1 MARLI
6 IIGNGYDLAHLNGQ
20 TSYKKFSE
28 WLCYKYELK
37 IEGGNELNF
46 TLSLSTYD
54 GKFLKQF
61 GNNEEYNKHIIEI
74 DDGRKRI
81 FSAMLVNMIADLG
94 DESWS
99 DFEKNL
105 GNLPWKKY
113 INEANAFY
121 KNYSAEYSP
130 VPYGTDLITSASGT
144 ILELFAEWV
153 EKIKVKDV
161 EKDKI
166 DNKIGTIKDN
176 DFFLIFNYTNT
187 IEKVFSINRNKNLCY
202 IHGSAL
208 NNDEIIVG
216 HGDNKKQGG
225 TNLDSEEDYIQE
237 AEAVLYKNV
246 KEIIE
251 KHEDFF
257 EVVKKTFSK
266 DKNNEI
272 YVYGWNGCGVDIDY
286 LKKIVA
292 IVESSNSKC
301 KLYINN
307 YNGDGENKE
316 DLWKKSG
323 FSGDIELIS
332 IPRKQSDNKCIKLS

>member
-28 WLCYKYELK
+28 WLCDKYKLK
-37 IEGGNELNF
+37 IEGGNELDF

-81 FSAMLVNMIADLG
+81 FSAMLVNMMADLG

-144 ILELFAEWV
+144 ILELFAGWV
-153 EKIKVKDV
+153 KTIEIENIKR
-161 EKDKI
+161 DKI
-166 DNKIGTIKDN
+166 DNKIGKIKNN

-187 IEKVFSINRNKNLCY
+187 IEKVFPINRNKNLCY
-202 IHGSAL
+202 IHGSVL

-216 HGDNKKQGG
+216 HGESSKSKL
-225 TNLDSEEDYIQE
+225 TNLDTEDDYILG

-246 KEIIE
+246 EKIIK
-251 KHEDFF
+251 KHGHFF
-257 EVVKKTFSK
+257 KVVKNTFSR
-266 DKNNEI
+266 DNNNEI
-272 YVYGWNGCGVDIDY
+272 YVYGWNGRGVDMKY

-292 IVESSNSKC
+292 IVKCSNSRC

-307 YNGDGENKE
+307 YNGDGKKKE
-316 DLWKKSG
+316 KLWIKKG
-323 FSGDIELIS
+323 FSGDIKLIS

>member
-28 WLCYKYELK
+28 WLCDKYELK

-121 KNYSAEYSP
+121 KNYIAEYSP

-144 ILELFAEWV
+144 ILELFAGWV
-153 EKIKVKDV
+153 KTINVDNIKTDM
-161 EKDKI
+161 I
-166 DNKIGTIKDN
+166 DAKIGDTKDN

-187 IEKVFSINRNKNLCY
+187 IEKVFSIKCKENLCY
-202 IHGSAL
+202 IHGSVL
-208 NNDEIIVG
+208 NNDDIIVG
-216 HGDNKKQGG
+216 HGEKTKTKG
-225 TNLDSEEDYIQE
+225 TNLVTEDDYIRE
-237 AEAVLYKNV
+237 AEAVLYKNPGA
-246 KEIIE
+246 II
-251 KHEDFF
+251 KNHKNFF
-257 EVVKKTFSK
+257 DAIKNNFSK
-266 DKNNEI
+266 DNYNEI
-272 YVYGWNGCGVDIDY
+272 YVYGWNGRGVDEEY
-286 LKKIVA
+286 LWKIKS
-292 IVESSNSKC
+292 IVKSCKSKC
-301 KLYINN
+301 KLYIND
-307 YNGDGENKE
+307 YNGDGKE
-316 DLWKKSG
+316 KEELWKKYD
-323 FSGDIELIS
+323 FSSDMIEKIS
-332 IPRKQSDNKCIKLS
+332 IQ